1 MDKTETEVI
10 DIPQTNKE
18 HLKYAW
24 KGVKMVA
31 SSSATLAWRGVKA
44 TYRTVAGWIHNARK
58 GKEGSDTNANCTETS
73 AGPAPATAAA

>member
-1 MDKTETEVI
+1 METEVI
-10 DIPQTNKE
+10 DIPQTNEE

-44 TYRTVAGWIHNARK
+44 TYRTVAGWIKAARK
-58 GKEGSDTNANCTETS
+58 GKEGSDTNAETS

>member
-10 DIPQTNKE
+10 DIPQTNEE

-31 SSSATLAWRGVKA
+31 GSSATLAWRGTKA
-44 TYRTVAGWIHNARK
+44 ACRKVAGWIRHACEERR
-58 GKEGSDTNANCTETS
+58 GKEG
-73 AGPAPATAAA
+73 TAENVENNKEAEKAE